1 MGNLSSAL
9 SHAACAHH
17 HLLCHTDLSC
27 ECAVYL
33 SDHPHFTFQC
43 AQPATTT
50 PTYHNEE
57 QKATRERDSGTT
69 TTTMAFWAWSKPKSK
84 KTKKAHTSDHHSV
97 TEEVETHGATIDS
110 PGRKR
115 QRMDLSDKF
124 SPEGPGNNEDPGG
137 DEVYDM
143 FSGMGM

>member
-1 MGNLSSAL
+1 MRHVLIITCSVILIYHVSVPCTYPTIPTSLSNALNL
-9 SHAACAHH
+9 
-17 HLLCHTDLSC
+17 
-27 ECAVYL
+27 
-33 SDHPHFTFQC
+33 
-43 AQPATTT
+43 QPQPRHTTT
-50 PTYHNEE
+50 KSRRLPENAIAA
-57 QKATRERDSGTT
+57 QLPPRWLSGPGQ
-69 TTTMAFWAWSKPKSK
+69 SRNQRRRK
-84 KTKKAHTSDHHSV
+84 KLHTSDHHSV